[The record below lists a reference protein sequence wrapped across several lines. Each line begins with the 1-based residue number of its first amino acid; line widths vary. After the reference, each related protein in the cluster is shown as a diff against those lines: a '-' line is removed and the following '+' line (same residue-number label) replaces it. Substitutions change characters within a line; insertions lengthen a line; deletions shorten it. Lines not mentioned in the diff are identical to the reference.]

1 MMVNEFS
8 KRIYSCG
15 TGCHCMYQSEL
26 ASQCM
31 IAGTA
36 VLDAY
41 GYKLGRTGKW
51 VGILIAITAV
61 LRLLAWVLLVWR
73 KR

>member
-1 MMVNEFS
+1 VNEFS
-8 KRIYSCG
+8 KRTYSCG
-15 TGCHCMYQSEL
+15 PGCQCMYQSEL

-31 IAGTA
+31 IAGTG
-36 VLDAY
+36 VLDVY

-61 LRLLAWVLLVWR
+61 FRVLGWILLVLR

>member
-1 MMVNEFS
+1 
-8 KRIYSCG
+8 
-15 TGCHCMYQSEL
+15 
-26 ASQCM
+26 M

-41 GYKLGRTGKW
+41 GYKLGQTGKW

-61 LRLLAWVLLVWR
+61 FRLLAWVLLVWR